1 MSPLEYAYFN
11 LFNLIKTVLD
21 IVFSS
26 EEDAEKMGKILEN
39 QVEKICIL
47 EDEIQKRDTRGSGLL
62 ATKFRE
68 CGLPKFEREAW
79 LTIGSEVEKFSF

>member
-47 EDEIQKRDTRGSGLL
+47 EDEI
-62 ATKFRE
+62 
-68 CGLPKFEREAW
+68 
-79 LTIGSEVEKFSF
+79 